1 MNSIQILSSRISDRI
16 QKKKL
21 RISNEVRLIDFRS
34 SKEQKAERDHCDQ
47 QKWTDG
53 VHKLLHNTNI
63 PRRALRPGER
73 GIGLQHFQGFV
84 QVSLFFSFLFF
95 FQIRPLLAR
104 ILEKSVDEN
113 SENYYCVGS
122 RVRKIAW
129 DFVWIKNLLF
139 FLSEDFK
146 RFWRHISRYIEQS
159 LSSLL

>member
-53 VHKLLHNTNI
+53 VHELLHNTNI

-95 FQIRPLLAR
+95 FSDPPTTRKDPWKIGWWKFRELL
-104 ILEKSVDEN
+104 LCWFE
-113 SENYYCVGS
+113 G
-122 RVRKIAW
+122 
-129 DFVWIKNLLF
+129 
-139 FLSEDFK
+139 SEDCV
-146 RFWRHISRYIEQS
+146 RFC
-159 LSSLL
+159 LN